1 MIMELC
7 KGHLAK
13 ALVLVVI
20 VAEPTINSGLHGL
33 CVKPEGTEAGH
44 TGKWFDLEQ
53 VCNGKMG
60 SSYRPS
66 NLQRVA
72 NWDHIGM

>member
-7 KGHLAK
+7 RGHLAK

-33 CVKPEGTEAGH
+33 CVKPEVQRLVT
-44 TGKWFDLEQ
+44 LE
-53 VCNGKMG
+53 NG
-60 SSYRPS
+60 
-66 NLQRVA
+66 LT
-72 NWDHIGM
+72 